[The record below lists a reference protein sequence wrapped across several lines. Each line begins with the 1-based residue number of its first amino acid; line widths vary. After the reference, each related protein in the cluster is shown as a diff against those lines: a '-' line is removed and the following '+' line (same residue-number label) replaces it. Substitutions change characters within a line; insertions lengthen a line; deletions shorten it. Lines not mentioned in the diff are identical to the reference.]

1 MKIKIES
8 EEELYNSFDQFEET
22 LSEDLISYINNKS
35 ELTSIK
41 QKEDIEIISTKKID
55 ENKFRKSFEKYCD
68 EQLIRINRQQKI
80 NKTKQI
86 GMLIVGIIFIIF
98 SILLTD
104 KMNVIILE
112 IISTIGSFSIWESA
126 NSWLLQSKTIK
137 FNKLR
142 AIKLKNSEIK
152 FENLKEYLLGIGAD
166 LSKKVSFQFVF

>member
-1 MKIKIES
+1 MKIKIDNEN
-8 EEELYNSFDQFEET
+8 ELYNPFDKFEET

-35 ELTSIK
+35 QITSIK
-41 QKEDIEIISTKKID
+41 EKEDIEIISEKKID
-55 ENKFRKSFEKYCD
+55 ENKFKKSFEKYCD
-68 EQLIRINRQQKI
+68 EQLILINRQQKI
-80 NKTKQI
+80 NRKKQI

-104 KMNVIILE
+104 KINLIILE

-126 NSWLLQSKTIK
+126 NSWLLQSKVIK

-152 FENLKEYLLGIGAD
+152 FKNLNDFAED
-166 LSKKVSFQFVF
+166 LYNK

>member
-152 FENLKEYLLGIGAD
+152 FENLKE
-166 LSKKVSFQFVF
+166 K